1 MHTWWFI
8 IFLGEW
14 YLQSVGYV
22 PVTYNCKGINKISVP
37 RETTG
42 FAVNLG
48 HICITLVATFKTKP
62 LGIYNAKKVTALSLS
77 LKFPQKHVIRV
88 FSIVVPYVA
97 KFTS

>member
-1 MHTWWFI
+1 MHHF
-8 IFLGEW
+8 
-14 YLQSVGYV
+14 S
-22 PVTYNCKGINKISVP
+22 
-37 RETTG
+37 
-42 FAVNLG
+42 
-48 HICITLVATFKTKP
+48 LVATFKTKP